1 MDSGRPGVGEGVI
14 FAAMKKEQRILPPR
28 YHSVSQSDNIRSM
41 SAVRRLVGPFSEFVG
56 RSLTVTEEVLI
67 AWLEDQRQRHGRVRA
82 YVIDPRR
89 HYERLLIEYSVYIEA
104 AFGGGGNQVA
114 VLGPTK
120 KTAKL
125 PDGVDRRSLHL
136 FSGRRPDHIRGFGAF
151 RAAVMVCADRTTAHS
166 NRDRAGRR
174 AMQALNSAVP
184 EERDTSLIFIGESY
198 SRWSRLFSIMYRR
211 ICGSPFPSDTG
222 AVAMPPS
229 DDILAIDV
237 RLLDPPAA
245 DSTPATE
252 EYRNHLTIED
262 IKKRSENSNIFPNPP
277 PIRQPSISTENAG
290 CLANEIL

>member
-28 YHSVSQSDNIRSM
+28 YHSVSQTDNIRSM

-174 AMQALNSAVP
+174 AMQALTSAVP

-222 AVAMPPS
+222 AAAMPPS

-245 DSTPATE
+245 DSTPADTVFAIVE
-252 EYRNHLTIED
+252 MSSLLRDAAVGREQDY
-262 IKKRSENSNIFPNPP
+262 F
-277 PIRQPSISTENAG
+277 ISTDRVWE
-290 CLANEIL
+290 LSEIDSKVCIT

>member
-1 MDSGRPGVGEGVI
+1 MDSGRAVVGEGVI

-28 YHSVSQSDNIRSM
+28 YHSVSQTDNIRSM

-67 AWLEDQRQRHGRVRA
+67 ARLENQRQICGRVRA

-104 AFGGGGNQVA
+104 AFGDGGNPVA

-125 PDGVDRRSLHL
+125 PEGIDRRSLHL

-222 AVAMPPS
+222 AAAMPPS

-237 RLLDPPAA
+237 RLLDLPAA
-245 DSTPATE
+245 DAPVADTSE

-262 IKKRSENSNIFPNPP
+262 IKKNSENSNIFPNPP
-277 PIRQPSISTENAG
+277 PIRQPMLFT
-290 CLANEIL
+290 

>member
-1 MDSGRPGVGEGVI
+1 
-14 FAAMKKEQRILPPR
+14 
-28 YHSVSQSDNIRSM
+28 M
-41 SAVRRLVGPFSEFVG
+41 SAVRRLVGLFSEFVG
-56 RSLTVTEEVLI
+56 RSLTVTEKVLI
-67 AWLEDQRQRHGRVRA
+67 ARLENQRQRHGRVRA

-104 AFGGGGNQVA
+104 TFGGGGNPVA

-125 PDGVDRRSLHL
+125 PEGVDRRSLHL

-222 AVAMPPS
+222 AAAMPPS

-245 DSTPATE
+245 DSTPADTVFAIVE
-252 EYRNHLTIED
+252 MSSLLRDAAVGREQDY
-262 IKKRSENSNIFPNPP
+262 F
-277 PIRQPSISTENAG
+277 ISTDRVWE
-290 CLANEIL
+290 LSEIDSKVCIT

>member
-1 MDSGRPGVGEGVI
+1 
-14 FAAMKKEQRILPPR
+14 MKKEQRILPPR
-28 YHSVSQSDNIRSM
+28 YHSVSQSYNIRSM

-67 AWLEDQRQRHGRVRA
+67 ARLENQRQRHGRVRA

-104 AFGGGGNQVA
+104 AFGGGGNPVA

-174 AMQALNSAVP
+174 AMQALTSAVP

-222 AVAMPPS
+222 AAAMPPS

-245 DSTPATE
+245 DAPVADTSE

-262 IKKRSENSNIFPNPP
+262 IKKNSENSNIFPNPP

>member
-1 MDSGRPGVGEGVI
+1 MDSGNAGVGEGVI

-41 SAVRRLVGPFSEFVG
+41 SAVRRLVGSFSEFVG

-67 AWLEDQRQRHGRVRA
+67 VRLENQRQRHGRVRA

-104 AFGGGGNQVA
+104 TFGGGGNPVA

-125 PDGVDRRSLHL
+125 PEGIDRRSLHL
-136 FSGRRPDHIRGFGAF
+136 FSGRRPDHLRGFGAF

-174 AMQALNSAVP
+174 AMQALTSAIP

-222 AVAMPPS
+222 AAAMPPS

-245 DSTPATE
+245 DSTPADTVFAIVE
-252 EYRNHLTIED
+252 MSSLLRDAAVGREQDY
-262 IKKRSENSNIFPNPP
+262 F
-277 PIRQPSISTENAG
+277 ISTDRVWE
-290 CLANEIL
+290 LSEIDSKVCIT